1 MKKTHEPD
9 KSIKKICVF
18 CGSSKGNNPVYS
30 DYAEQLGKYLAEKN
44 VGLVYGGGNI
54 GLMGI
59 ISTAVMKNGGHV
71 TGIIPEKIHAMV
83 PHEHITELFVVNDMH
98 ERKSMMYRLSDGFI
112 CLPGGIGS
120 LDELLE
126 VFTWLQIGYLIKPVC
141 ILNING
147 YYSNL
152 LKQFETM
159 IDEGFLKKAHHD
171 NLIVREHIDGI
182 AEEMFSR
189 KIIITDKVNG

>member
-1 MKKTHEPD
+1 MKKL
-9 KSIKKICVF
+9 CVF
-18 CGSSKGNNPVYS
+18 CGSSHGKNPVYS
-30 DYAEQLGKYLAEKN
+30 EYAVKLGRYLAEN
-44 VGLVYGGGNI
+44 NIGLVYGGGNV

-59 ISTAVMKNGGHV
+59 ISSTVMKNGGHV

-83 PHEHITELFVVNDMH
+83 PHEHITELFVVKDMH

-126 VFTWLQIGYLIKPVC
+126 VFTWVQIGYLTKPVC

-147 YYSNL
+147 YFSHL
-152 LKQFETM
+152 LRQLETM
-159 IDEGFLKKAHHD
+159 VDEGFLKQAHHD
-171 NLIVREHIDGI
+171 NLLVRDYIEGI
-182 AEEMFSR
+182 AEEIFSLR
-189 KIIITDKVNG
+189 INTVNKLDTKNE